1 MKRVLL
7 SAVLATA
14 TLCAVPH
21 ARAQA
26 DAEEIRRL
34 TASVEAMV
42 EGQDSMR
49 RQIQALKEQVD
60 QLRAENSTLKQQLA
74 GVGKDNVSRA
84 ELEKVVE
91 QLREVD
97 TKRQADAQLVQ
108 RQLKDI
114 AELVS
119 KPIPVP
125 HDLPK
130 KKEKPAESPPAGS
143 KDDPQTALPTEGY
156 EHVVQ
161 SGETLSVIITAYNQ
175 KYQLKVK
182 QADVLRAN
190 PKLKDPKKIF
200 SGQKLWIPEIK

>member
-21 ARAQA
+21 AQAQA

-34 TASVEAMV
+34 TASVETLV

-49 RQIQALKEQVD
+49 RQIQSLKEQVD
-60 QLRAENSTLKQQLA
+60 LLRAENSTLKQQLA

-114 AELVS
+114 AEAVS

-125 HDLPK
+125 ETRGGRSKQPDPPVS
-130 KKEKPAESPPAGS
+130 EK
-143 KDDPQTALPTEGY
+143 KDDNLPALPTEGY

-161 SGETLSVIITAYNQ
+161 SGETLNVIITAYNQ